1 MWSWMGTSDG
11 GSAWINSAIYLQSG
25 ADFHLRV
32 CACMFVSVCGGG
44 FWSYRQKIISGL
56 KKTGEE
62 EGRES

>member
-44 FWSYRQKIISGL
+44 DSGHTDR
-56 KKTGEE
+56 K
-62 EGRES
+62 